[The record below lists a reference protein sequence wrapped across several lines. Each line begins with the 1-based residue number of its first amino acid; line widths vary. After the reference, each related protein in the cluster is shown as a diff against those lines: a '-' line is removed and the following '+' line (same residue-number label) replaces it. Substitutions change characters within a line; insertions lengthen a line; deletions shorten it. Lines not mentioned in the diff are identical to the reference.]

1 MPALITLIF
10 QTETED
16 EEELQEAVENM
27 EAQAKESIA
36 LEENFMEQEGNVSVI
51 GATWILM

>member
-10 QTETED
+10 QTEIED
-16 EEELQEAVENM
+16 EGELQEAVENM

-36 LEENFMEQEGNVSVI
+36 MEENFMEQEGNVSVI